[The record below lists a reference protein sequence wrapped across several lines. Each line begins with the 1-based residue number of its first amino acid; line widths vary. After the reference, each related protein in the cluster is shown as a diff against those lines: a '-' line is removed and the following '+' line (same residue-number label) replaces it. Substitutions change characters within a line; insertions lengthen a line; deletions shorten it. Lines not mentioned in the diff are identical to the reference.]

1 MQRFVHK
8 DFIPSKNPVSELDYY
23 LPVKNRLFLCKFVFK
38 IKKNGKMEEK
48 RSIWKET
55 LNYGIILGLISVGL
69 SVLTY
74 MFDLTFKTWL
84 MWPMML
90 ISVLVLFFLLRS
102 YRDHYNNGY
111 ISYGKSV
118 GAGVIINLYA
128 AIIAAIFV
136 YVLYAFIDPGLVD
149 KSLAVAEERLVGRGV
164 PDAAIEKAM
173 EVQAKMMKPWFT
185 AMMSIIN
192 GVFMGLILSLI
203 VSLFVMKKGNPLLDE
218 VEEEPQQ

>member
-1 MQRFVHK
+1 
-8 DFIPSKNPVSELDYY
+8 
-23 LPVKNRLFLCKFVFK
+23 
-38 IKKNGKMEEK
+38 MEEK

-84 MWPMML
+84 MWPMIL
-90 ISVLVLFFLLRS
+90 ITVLVLFLLLRS

-111 ISYGKSV
+111 ISYGRSV

-128 AIIAAIFV
+128 AIISAIFI
-136 YVLYAFIDPGLVD
+136 YVLYAFIDPGLID
-149 KSLAVAEERLVGRGV
+149 KSLVIAEERLVSRGV
-164 PDAAIEKAM
+164 PESAIEKAM

-185 AMMSIIN
+185 ALMSVVN
-192 GVFMGLILSLI
+192 GVFTGLILSLI

-218 VEEEPQQ
+218 AEEEPQQ

>member
-1 MQRFVHK
+1 
-8 DFIPSKNPVSELDYY
+8 
-23 LPVKNRLFLCKFVFK
+23 
-38 IKKNGKMEEK
+38 MEEK

-84 MWPMML
+84 MWPMM
-90 ISVLVLFFLLRS
+90 IITILVLFFLLRS

-111 ISYGKSV
+111 ISYGRSV

-164 PDAAIEKAM
+164 PDAAIEQAM
-173 EVQAKMMKPWFT
+173 EVQAKMMRPWFT
-185 AMMSIIN
+185 AMMSVIN

-218 VEEEPQQ
+218 VGEETQQ

>member
-1 MQRFVHK
+1 
-8 DFIPSKNPVSELDYY
+8 
-23 LPVKNRLFLCKFVFK
+23 
-38 IKKNGKMEEK
+38 MEEK
-48 RSIWKET
+48 RSLWKET
-55 LNYGIILGLISVGL
+55 LNYGIILGLVSVGL

-118 GAGVIINLYA
+118 GAGVIINLYG
-128 AIIAAIFV
+128 AIISAIFV
-136 YVLYAFIDPGLVD
+136 YVLYAFIDPGLMD
-149 KSLAVAEERLVGRGV
+149 KSLAIAEERMVARGM
-164 PDAAIEKAM
+164 PESTIEQAM
-173 EVQAKMMKPWFT
+173 QVQSKMIKPWFT
-185 AMMSIIN
+185 AMMSVIN